1 MWSPLLDCNSACGR
15 KRCTAVSQRPDEIV
29 ELLGRHRPVDAA
41 AAFGQV
47 GAEVVRRN
55 AVGDTYPST
64 DLIDR
69 RRVGT
74 RTCLPGARRSPKHRR
89 PREST
94 LFAVAALGEEAFHP
108 FVGYQPDDCDCG
120 EKADADP
127 DVDGRGGEAEPSAAV
142 AADCRTKYATAA
154 ASRLTP

>member
-15 KRCTAVSQRPDEIV
+15 KRCTAVNQRPDEIV

-64 DLIDR
+64 DLTDR

-74 RTCLPGARRSPKHRR
+74 RTRLPGAKVAQAPPSPGIGPIRCCCARRGSVP
-89 PREST
+89 
-94 LFAVAALGEEAFHP
+94 
-108 FVGYQPDDCDCG
+108 
-120 EKADADP
+120 
-127 DVDGRGGEAEPSAAV
+127 
-142 AADCRTKYATAA
+142 
-154 ASRLTP
+154 